1 MIRPQTWLRSS
12 SESSSIEVQHPAP
25 INVCVLSPAT
35 PIWTCPPLC
44 LTPIG
49 LDKPMYTLDTEFRNR
64 LGDMI
69 AKSAPLQ
76 QEGLGYFA
84 LYMRL
89 LRQHHQM
96 NRQMLAQRTG
106 LSRADIAFLE
116 QSLLLPDDDSRQQIE
131 MALGTPFDIFVE
143 YNRDFLEQLRVR
155 ILW

>member
-1 MIRPQTWLRSS
+1 
-12 SESSSIEVQHPAP
+12 
-25 INVCVLSPAT
+25 
-35 PIWTCPPLC
+35 
-44 LTPIG
+44 
-49 LDKPMYTLDTEFRNR
+49 MYTLDTEFRNR

>member
-1 MIRPQTWLRSS
+1 
-12 SESSSIEVQHPAP
+12 
-25 INVCVLSPAT
+25 
-35 PIWTCPPLC
+35 
-44 LTPIG
+44 
-49 LDKPMYTLDTEFRNR
+49 MYTLDTEFRNR

-89 LRQHHQM
+89 LRQHHRM
-96 NRQMLAQRTG
+96 DRQMLAQRTR

-131 MALGTPFDIFVE
+131 AALGTSFDVFVE
-143 YNRDFLEQLRVR
+143 HNQDILEQLRVQ
-155 ILW
+155 IPW